1 MTGPQMVL
9 KAMGI
14 DLDPVKL
21 KQFAEQ
27 DLPQLVVTIREGI
40 AELNMRLARI
50 EQHLGIE
57 NNAQKRT
64 N

>member
-1 MTGPQMVL
+1 MNGPQMIL

-27 DLPQLVVTIREGI
+27 DLPRLIAAIRDGI
-40 AELNMRLARI
+40 AENNTRLERI
-50 EQHLGIE
+50 EHKLDE
-57 NNAQKRT
+57 VLNARK
-64 N
+64 